1 MELQKLFGANVRN
14 LRKARGWTQEQL
26 AERVDVTYET
36 IGKIERGQAAPSF
49 DVAEKIALAFSIAA
63 PVLFGAAAS
72 TETGERTRLLTDI
85 QRTLS
90 KMNDDQLARTAKA
103 LRALAE

>member
-26 AERVDVTYET
+26 AGRVDVTYET
-36 IGKIERGQAAPSF
+36 IGKVERGQTAPSF
-49 DVAEKIALAFSIAA
+49 DVAGKIALALEVPA
-63 PVLFGAAAS
+63 PVLFGAAAVS
-72 TETGERTRLLTDI
+72 GTGERARLLTDI

-90 KMNDDQLARTAKA
+90 KMNEDQLARTAKMLKA
-103 LRALAE
+103 YAE